1 MQPVVGV
8 LADNSKSKWGRRRPF
23 MVGGALIVAACLIV
37 LGWTAELVGIFV
49 SDEDSKKTFTVA
61 LAVLSIYAV
70 DFAINAVQS
79 SCRSLIV
86 DTLPISKQ
94 QLGSAWASRMIAVG
108 HLLGYAVGTIDLQ
121 KIFGQGLGDSQF
133 KQLCLIAAVFFLF
146 TVGVTCYTVEERI
159 LVSAKDADVKS
170 GIFKTLSTIIKTTMH
185 LPDRIQAICWVQFW
199 AWIGKLPPNLIS
211 TTTQH
216 TSI

>member
-1 MQPVVGV
+1 MFGGVIVV
-8 LADNSKSKWGRRRPF
+8 
-23 MVGGALIVAACLIV
+23 ALCLIV
-37 LGWTAELVGIFV
+37 LGWTSELVGIFV
-49 SDEDSKKTFTVA
+49 SDTDFKKTCTIA

-94 QLGSAWASRMIAVG
+94 QLGSAWASRMVAVG
-108 HLLGYAVGTIDLQ
+108 HLFGYAVGTIDLQ
-121 KIFGQGLGDSQF
+121 IIFGKTLGDSQF
-133 KQLCLIAAVFFLF
+133 KQLCVIAAFFFL
-146 TVGVTCYTVEERI
+146 TAVGITCYAVEERI

-170 GIFKTLSTIIKTTMH
+170 GILKTLSTIVKTTMN

-199 AWIGKLPPNLIS
+199 AWIGKIFLP
-211 TTTQH
+211 H
-216 TSI
+216 VH

>member
-23 MVGGALIVAACLIV
+23 MVGGALVVAFCLII
-37 LGWTAELVGIFV
+37 LGWTSELVGIFV
-49 SDEDSKKTFTVA
+49 SDTDLKKTCTIA

-108 HLLGYAVGTIDLQ
+108 HLIGYAIGTIDLQ
-121 KIFGQGLGDSQF
+121 SIFGRTLGDSQF
-133 KQLCLIAAVFFLF
+133 KQLCLIAALFFLLA
-146 TVGVTCYTVEERI
+146 VGITSYSVEERV
-159 LVSAKDADVKS
+159 LVSAKDADVRS
-170 GIFKTLSTIIKTTMH
+170 GAVKTLRTIFQTTMN

-199 AWIGKLPPNLIS
+199 AWIGEILPPPQLLS
-211 TTTQH
+211 YTPC
-216 TSI
+216 